1 MSLNNLIVPLIYH
14 IFIINLTEL
23 KYGKHVINIKNYEVI
38 ELKKILI
45 AGGLCGTTMLMA
57 SERIVEECCKNK
69 IEATVKI
76 HNLWESTYI
85 GGNYDI
91 IIEMF
96 PFFKDL
102 PCPIL
107 SGKPFIC
114 KREEDKLI
122 KSIIT
127 ILKGE

>member
-1 MSLNNLIVPLIYH
+1 
-14 IFIINLTEL
+14 
-23 KYGKHVINIKNYEVI
+23 
-38 ELKKILI
+38 LKKILI

-57 SERIVEECCKNK
+57 AEKIQEECFKNQ
-69 IEATVKI
+69 IDVAVKI
-76 HNLWESTYI
+76 HNLWESAYVDT
-85 GGNYDI
+85 NNDI
-91 IIEMF
+91 VIEMF

-102 PCPIL
+102 RCPVL

-122 KSIIT
+122 HKIIS